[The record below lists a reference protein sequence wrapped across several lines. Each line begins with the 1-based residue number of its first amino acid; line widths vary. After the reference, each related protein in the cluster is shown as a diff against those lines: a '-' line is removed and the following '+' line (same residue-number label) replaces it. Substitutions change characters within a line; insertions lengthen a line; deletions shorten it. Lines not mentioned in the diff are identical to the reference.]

1 MENMAFGLNMTFMGM
16 GLVFALLILL
26 WVVLLLIGKIDSLS
40 FMKESEEAAA
50 TEEEPADSPVLTAR
64 SADDIEPDVMT
75 AITIA
80 ISAHMSSR
88 RRQAAPS
95 MRVTV
100 PGSQIFASRWLA
112 AGRTRQTGGW
122 TPKG

>member
-16 GLVFALLILL
+16 GLVFSLLILL

-40 FMKESEEAAA
+40 FMKGSEEAAA
-50 TEEEPADSPVLTAR
+50 TEEEPTDSPVMTAR

-80 ISAHMSSR
+80 IAAHMSSR

-95 MRVTV
+95 MRMTV

>member
-1 MENMAFGLNMTFMGM
+1 MENLAFGLNITVVGM
-16 GLVFALLILL
+16 GLVFALLLLL
-26 WVVLLLIGKIDSLS
+26 WLVLFLIGKIDNMS
-40 FMKESEEAAA
+40 FMKEGEEATEEAA
-50 TEEEPADSPVLTAR
+50 EPVGSFVVTGRHAHE
-64 SADDIEPDVMT
+64 IEPDVLT

-80 ISAHMSSR
+80 IAAHMSSR

-95 MRVTV
+95 MRMTV